1 MHLGKFCVFTADSAP
16 LIGYLGAIYRRK
28 YSVNIISFLS
38 FNNLFISFLFFSSQ
52 WNSRESNGNRLISLI
67 KRWKICLPEVL
78 LYNILGQLIFP
89 KLQYEVES
97 FNPESDSKLIYDLLN
112 KWSSLFKDH
121 LELLFESIQK
131 KSAERL

>member
-1 MHLGKFCVFTADSAP
+1 
-16 LIGYLGAIYRRK
+16 
-28 YSVNIISFLS
+28 
-38 FNNLFISFLFFSSQ
+38 
-52 WNSRESNGNRLISLI
+52 
-67 KRWKICLPEVL
+67 VL
-78 LYNILGQLIFP
+78 LDNILGQLIFP

-97 FNPESDSKLIYDLLN
+97 LNPESDSKSIYDLLN